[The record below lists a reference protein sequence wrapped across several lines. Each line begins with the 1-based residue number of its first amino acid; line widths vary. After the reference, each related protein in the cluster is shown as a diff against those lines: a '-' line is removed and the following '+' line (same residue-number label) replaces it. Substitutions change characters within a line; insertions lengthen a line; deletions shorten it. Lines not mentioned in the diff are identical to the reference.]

1 MTMTLKPV
9 DVSDGTLRLLVCG
22 AVGFKADEIES
33 VLAYSAFETVHHN
46 PNLSYF
52 YEYILVDVNLVDSSW
67 EPTYAFGV
75 FEFES
80 IVRALERVKV
90 GPSDEIDIETVIEV
104 SWL

>member
-1 MTMTLKPV
+1 MELILEP
-9 DVSDGTLRLLVCG
+9 DGVADETLRLLVRG

-33 VLAYSAFETVHHN
+33 VLAYRSFEVVQETPSMWHLCKLV
-46 PNLSYF
+46 
-52 YEYILVDVNLVDSSW
+52 LVDVNLVDSSW

-80 IVRALERVKV
+80 IVRALERVNV